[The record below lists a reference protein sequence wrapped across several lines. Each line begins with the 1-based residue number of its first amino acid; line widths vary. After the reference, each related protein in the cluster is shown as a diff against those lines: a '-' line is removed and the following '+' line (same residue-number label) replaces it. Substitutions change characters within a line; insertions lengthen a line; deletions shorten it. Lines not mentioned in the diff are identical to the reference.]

1 MPHSN
6 LLSIRFE
13 RIRISTIVVMYSLY
27 LYFLGLSLRNTSKAL
42 VIFKDDKRRSYVS
55 VWNWIQ
61 RFDSCNIYKRKRVSA
76 FIIDETVIQVGSQHF
91 WLWFCIEPIH
101 SSVLGIYISE
111 ERNMLVA
118 EKFIRS
124 LVDKYGKHTV
134 YTDGGT
140 WYDEACNVLRLKHY
154 LHSPFQKSLM
164 ERVNQYLKDRI
175 ENFDD
180 YYPCMQDECNLFHV
194 YNWIQFFVSM
204 YNDMISKKNYFINEL
219 NERGKVILI

>member
-1 MPHSN
+1 MN
-6 LLSIRFE
+6 IRFE
-13 RIRISTIVVMYSLY
+13 RNRTSTIVVMYSLY

-42 VIFKDDKRRSYVS
+42 IIFKDDKRSHVS
-55 VWNWIQ
+55 IWKWIQ
-61 RFDSCNIYKRKRVSA
+61 RFGSLQIYKRKRVSV
-76 FIIDETVIQVGSQHF
+76 FIIDETVIQIGNQHF

-101 SSVLGIYISE
+101 SSVLGIHISE

-124 LVDKYGKHTV
+124 LVEKYGRYTV

-140 WYDEACNVLRLKHY
+140 WYDEVCNIIGLKHY

-164 ERVNQYLKDRI
+164 ERVNQYFKDRT
-175 ENFDD
+175 ESFDD
-180 YYPCMQDECNLFHV
+180 YYPCRQMECNLFHV

-204 YNDMISKKNYFINEL
+204 YNDTIANNTYNFQLKEVNIIL
-219 NERGKVILI
+219 N

>member
-1 MPHSN
+1 MN
-6 LLSIRFE
+6 IRFE
-13 RIRISTIVVMYSLY
+13 RNRTSTFVIMYSLY

-42 VIFKDDKRRSYVS
+42 IIFKDDKRSHVS

-61 RFDSCNIYKRKRVSA
+61 RFGSLQIYKRKRVSA
-76 FIIDETVIQVGSQHF
+76 FIIDETVIQIGNQHF

-124 LVDKYGKHTV
+124 LVEKYGRHTV

-140 WYDEACNVLRLKHY
+140 WYDEACNIIGLKHY

-164 ERVNQYLKDRI
+164 ERVNQYFKDRT
-175 ENFDD
+175 ESFDD
-180 YYPCMQDECNLFHV
+180 YYPCRQMECNLFHV

-204 YNDMISKKNYFINEL
+204 YNDTIANNTYNFQLKEVNIIL
-219 NERGKVILI
+219 N